1 MNPMLKKL
9 LARCMAP
16 AGDDGADTGGTA
28 VAEPENP
35 TTEDRGDVVDPG
47 VSTEAL
53 QSLVASDKEEGQGG
67 AGSPAASPAPPNP
80 DDDGTGQ
87 GERIPKARF
96 NEVNEGRKAALARAE
111 AAEAELE
118 RLRAGHAPAAP
129 TPAPASA
136 PAPAAEFDEDAQE
149 EAYVAALMEGD
160 SKKAAGIRRAINAHV
175 REQAAA
181 DARNQVEQQ
190 RQQDQARATA
200 DALAAESQAT
210 LQAFPYLDTEEGKE
224 ALLLIV
230 EARDGKIAR
239 GMAPLDALRAAVKAI
254 APKFA
259 PAGQGD
265 TPAKDLPQGEPKTD
279 LRTAAAVE
287 RGAKASMAQPAP
299 LNGGVGER
307 AEAGRINVAQ
317 LTDEQFDKL
326 PEAEKR
332 RLRGD

>member
-9 LARCMAP
+9 LARYMAP

-28 VAEPENP
+28 VAEPENATP
-35 TTEDRGDVVDPG
+35 EDRGDVVDPG
-47 VSTEAL
+47 VSTAAL
-53 QSLVASDKEEGQGG
+53 QALVASDKGEGEGG
-67 AGSPAASPAPPNP
+67 AGAPAAAPAAPAP
-80 DDDGTGQ
+80 DDDSAGQ

-96 NEVNEGRKAALARAE
+96 NEVNEQRKAALARNSE
-111 AAEAELE
+111 LEAELE
-118 RLRAGHAPAAP
+118 RLRAGQTSA
-129 TPAPASA
+129 APASA
-136 PAPAAEFDEDAQE
+136 PAAAPGPAAEFDEDAQE
-149 EAYVAALMEGD
+149 EAYGAALMEGD
-160 SKKAAGIRRAINAHV
+160 TRKAAAIRRAINAHV

-181 DARNQVEQQ
+181 DARREVEQQ
-190 RQQDQARATA
+190 RQQDQQRATA
-200 DALAAESQAT
+200 DALAAESKAA
-210 LQAFPYLDTEEGKE
+210 LQAYPYLDTEEGAE
-224 ALLLIV
+224 ALDLIL
-230 EARDGKIAR
+230 ALRDRKAAGGMPIA
-239 GMAPLDALRAAVKAI
+239 AALRAAVQAI

-265 TPAKDLPQGEPKTD
+265 TPSKDLPQGEPKTD

-299 LNGGVGER
+299 LTGGVGER

-317 LTDEQFDKL
+317 LTDEQFEKL

>member
-9 LARCMAP
+9 LARYMAP
-16 AGDDGADTGGTA
+16 AGDDGSETGGTA
-28 VAEPENP
+28 VAEPENATP
-35 TTEDRGDVVDPG
+35 EDRGDVVDPG

-53 QSLVASDKEEGQGG
+53 QALVASDKGEGEGG
-67 AGSPAASPAPPNP
+67 AGAPAAPAADDEDPGTPPP
-80 DDDGTGQ
+80 G
-87 GERIPKARF
+87 IPKSRF
-96 NEVNEGRKAALARAE
+96 VQVNEERKAAIARNAE
-111 AAEAELE
+111 LEAELE
-118 RLRAGHAPAAP
+118 RLRAGQSPAASAPAP
-129 TPAPASA
+129 TPAA
-136 PAPAAEFDEDAQE
+136 APAAEFDEDAQE
-149 EAYVAALMEGD
+149 EAYGAALMEGD
-160 SKKAAGIRRAINAHV
+160 TRKAAAIRRAINAHV

-181 DARNQVEQQ
+181 DARREVEQQ

-200 DALAAESQAT
+200 DALAAESQST
-210 LQAFPYLDTEEGKE
+210 LQAFPYLNTEEGKE

-265 TPAKDLPQGEPKTD
+265 TPSKDLPQGEPKTD
-279 LRTAAAVE
+279 LRQAAAVE
-287 RGAKASMAQPAP
+287 RGAKASLAQPAP
-299 LNGGVGER
+299 LSGGVGER

-317 LTDEQFDKL
+317 LTDEQFNKL

>member
-9 LARCMAP
+9 LARYMAP
-16 AGDDGADTGGTA
+16 AGDDGSDTGGTA
-28 VAEPENP
+28 VAEPENA
-35 TTEDRGDVVDPG
+35 TAEDRGDVVDPG
-47 VSTEAL
+47 VSTAAL
-53 QSLVASDKEEGQGG
+53 QALVASDKSEEEGG
-67 AGSPAASPAPPNP
+67 AGAPAAAPVADDEDPGAPPP
-80 DDDGTGQ
+80 G
-87 GERIPKARF
+87 IPKSRF
-96 NEVNEGRKAALARAE
+96 VQVNEERKAAIARNAE
-111 AAEAELE
+111 LEAELE
-118 RLRAGHAPAAP
+118 RLRAGQPPAAPAPAPAA
-129 TPAPASA
+129 APAS
-136 PAPAAEFDEDAQE
+136 APAAEFDEDAQE

-160 SKKAAGIRRAINAHV
+160 SKKAASIRRAINAHV

-181 DARNQVEQQ
+181 DARHEVEQQ

-210 LQAFPYLDTEEGKE
+210 LQAFPYLNTEEGKE

-265 TPAKDLPQGEPKTD
+265 TPSKDLPQGEAKTD

-287 RGAKASMAQPAP
+287 RGARASLAQPAP
-299 LNGGVGER
+299 LTGGVGER

-317 LTDEQFDKL
+317 LTDEQFNKL
-326 PEAEKR
+326 PDAEKR

>member
-9 LARCMAP
+9 LARYMAP

-28 VAEPENP
+28 VAEPENATP
-35 TTEDRGDVVDPG
+35 EDRGDVVDPD

-53 QSLVASDKEEGQGG
+53 QALVASDKGEGEGG
-67 AGSPAASPAPPNP
+67 AGAPAAAPAPA
-80 DDDGTGQ
+80 DDEDPGTPPPG
-87 GERIPKARF
+87 IPKSRF
-96 NEVNEGRKAALARAE
+96 VQVNEERKAAIARNAE
-111 AAEAELE
+111 LEAELE
-118 RLRAGHAPAAP
+118 RLRSGQASAAPASAPAA
-129 TPAPASA
+129 A

-149 EAYVAALMEGD
+149 EAYGAALMEGD
-160 SKKAAGIRRAINAHV
+160 TRKAAAIRRAINAHV

-181 DARNQVEQQ
+181 DARREVEQQ
-190 RQQDQARATA
+190 RQQDQQRATA

-210 LQAFPYLDTEEGKE
+210 LQAFPYLNTEEGKE

-265 TPAKDLPQGEPKTD
+265 TPSKDLPQAETKTD
-279 LRTAAAVE
+279 LRQAAAVE
-287 RGAKASMAQPAP
+287 RGAKASMAQPAA
-299 LNGGVGER
+299 LTGGVGER
-307 AEAGRINVAQ
+307 AEAGRINVAD
-317 LTDEQFDKL
+317 LTDEQFNKL
-326 PEAEKR
+326 PDAEKR

>member
-9 LARCMAP
+9 LASYMAP
-16 AGDDGADTGGTA
+16 AGDDGSDTGGTA
-28 VAEPENP
+28 VAEPEAATP
-35 TTEDRGDVVDPG
+35 EDRGDVVDPG

-53 QSLVASDKEEGQGG
+53 QALVASDKGEGEGG
-67 AGSPAASPAPPNP
+67 AGAPAAAPAPADDEDPGNP
-80 DDDGTGQ
+80 PPG
-87 GERIPKARF
+87 IPKSRF
-96 NEVNEGRKAALARAE
+96 VQVNEERKAAIARNAE
-111 AAEAELE
+111 LEAELE
-118 RLRAGHAPAAP
+118 RLRSGQASAAPAPAPAA
-129 TPAPASA
+129 
-136 PAPAAEFDEDAQE
+136 APAAEFDEDAQE

-181 DARNQVEQQ
+181 DARHEVEQQ
-190 RQQDQARATA
+190 RQQDQQRATA

-210 LQAFPYLDTEEGKE
+210 LHAFPYLNTEEGKE

-265 TPAKDLPQGEPKTD
+265 TPSKDLPQAEPKTD
-279 LRTAAAVE
+279 LRQAAAVE
-287 RGAKASMAQPAP
+287 RGAKASMAQPAA
-299 LNGGVGER
+299 LTGGVGER
-307 AEAGRINVAQ
+307 AESGRINVAQ
-317 LTDEQFDKL
+317 LTDEQFQKL

>member
-9 LARCMAP
+9 LAIYMAP
-16 AGDDGADTGGTA
+16 AGDDGSDTGGTA
-28 VAEPENP
+28 VAEPEAATP
-35 TTEDRGDVVDPG
+35 EDRGDVVDPG

-53 QSLVASDKEEGQGG
+53 QALVASDKGEGEGG
-67 AGSPAASPAPPNP
+67 AGTPAAAPAAPNP
-80 DDDGTGQ
+80 DEDGAGQ

-96 NEVNEGRKAALARAE
+96 NEVNEQRKAALARNSE
-111 AAEAELE
+111 LEAELE
-118 RLRAGHAPAAP
+118 RLRSGQASAAPASAPAA
-129 TPAPASA
+129 A
-136 PAPAAEFDEDAQE
+136 PAPAAEFDEDALE
-149 EAYVAALMEGD
+149 EAYGAALMEGD
-160 SKKAAGIRRAINAHV
+160 TRKAAAIRRSINAHV

-181 DARNQVEQQ
+181 DARREVEQQ
-190 RQQDQARATA
+190 RQQDQQRATA

-210 LQAFPYLDTEEGKE
+210 LQAFPYLNTEEGKE

-265 TPAKDLPQGEPKTD
+265 TPSKDLPHGEPKTD
-279 LRTAAAVE
+279 LRQAAAVE
-287 RGAKASMAQPAP
+287 RGAKASMAQPAV
-299 LNGGVGER
+299 LTGGVGER

-317 LTDEQFDKL
+317 LTDEQFEKL
-326 PEAEKR
+326 PDAEKR

>member
-9 LARCMAP
+9 LAIYMAP
-16 AGDDGADTGGTA
+16 AGDDGSDTGGTA
-28 VAEPENP
+28 VAEPEAATP
-35 TTEDRGDVVDPG
+35 EDRGDVVDPG

-53 QSLVASDKEEGQGG
+53 QALVASDKGEGEGG
-67 AGSPAASPAPPNP
+67 AGTPAAAPAPA
-80 DDDGTGQ
+80 DDEDPGTPPPG
-87 GERIPKARF
+87 IPKSRF
-96 NEVNEGRKAALARAE
+96 VQVNEERKAAIARNAE
-111 AAEAELE
+111 LEAELE
-118 RLRAGHAPAAP
+118 RLRSGQASAA
-129 TPAPASA
+129 PAPASAAA

-149 EAYVAALMEGD
+149 EAYGAALMEGD
-160 SKKAAGIRRAINAHV
+160 TRKAAAIRRAINAHV

-181 DARNQVEQQ
+181 DARREVEQQ
-190 RQQDQARATA
+190 RQQDLQRATA

-210 LQAFPYLDTEEGKE
+210 LQAFPYLNTEEGKE

-265 TPAKDLPQGEPKTD
+265 TPSRDLPPAEPKTD
-279 LRTAAAVE
+279 LRQAAAVE
-287 RGAKASMAQPAP
+287 RGAKDSMAQPAV
-299 LNGGVGER
+299 LTGGVGER
-307 AEAGRINVAQ
+307 AESGRINVAQ
-317 LTDEQFDKL
+317 LTDEQFQKL